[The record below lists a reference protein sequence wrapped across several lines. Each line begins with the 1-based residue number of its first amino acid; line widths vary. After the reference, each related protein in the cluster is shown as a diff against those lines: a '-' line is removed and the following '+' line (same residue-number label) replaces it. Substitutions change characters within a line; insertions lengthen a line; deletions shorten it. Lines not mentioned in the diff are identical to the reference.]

1 MNIPKKIVKLS
12 LAAGVFVLAF
22 IGAAGQQT
30 TAPSE
35 TAPAAK
41 QATPALGQETLE
53 PHEKELTD
61 EIVRSTL
68 ARLQAQ
74 FPPGRRPVERDA
86 HPKTHGLVS
95 AQFIVL
101 DGLPP
106 QLRYGVFKEPHTFDA
121 LIRFSAGGVETQP
134 DNDRGGG
141 GMAIKLL
148 GVPGE
153 KILAAERDAD
163 TQDFIM
169 INAPT
174 FIVRNL
180 ADYELLH
187 QAIDRGDQ
195 MAFFRTRPE
204 EAKVIKTITDAPFNN
219 PMQVR
224 YWSMVPYKLGPG
236 AMKYSAKPI
245 SRTENTPPATRGPD
259 FLHEA
264 MVEQLKTED
273 VYFEFMVQ
281 LQNDPVKMPI
291 EDALTLWDEAQ
302 SPFQRV
308 AIIRIPKQDVDAPGR
323 QTIAE
328 NLAFD
333 PWHSL
338 PEHRPL
344 GSMNRARRVIYE
356 IIADFRRKANGA
368 STEEPKAIPW

>member
-1 MNIPKKIVKLS
+1 MNIPKKIAELS
-12 LAAGVFVLAF
+12 LGGVCVLAF

-68 ARLQAQ
+68 ERLKSQ
-74 FPPGRRPVERDA
+74 FPPGRRPVQRDA

-95 AQFIVL
+95 AEFIVL
-101 DGLPP
+101 DGLPQ
-106 QLRYGVFKEPHTFDA
+106 QLRYGVFKEPHKFDA

-153 KILAAERDAD
+153 KILEAERDAD

-174 FIVRNL
+174 FMVRNL

-204 EAKVIKTITDAPFNN
+204 EAKVIKAITDAPFNN

-245 SRTENTPPATRGPD
+245 SRNENTPPATRGPD

-264 MVEQLKTED
+264 MVKQLKTED

-281 LQNDPVKMPI
+281 L
-291 EDALTLWDEAQ
+291 
-302 SPFQRV
+302 
-308 AIIRIPKQDVDAPGR
+308 
-323 QTIAE
+323 
-328 NLAFD
+328 
-333 PWHSL
+333 
-338 PEHRPL
+338 
-344 GSMNRARRVIYE
+344 
-356 IIADFRRKANGA
+356 
-368 STEEPKAIPW
+368 